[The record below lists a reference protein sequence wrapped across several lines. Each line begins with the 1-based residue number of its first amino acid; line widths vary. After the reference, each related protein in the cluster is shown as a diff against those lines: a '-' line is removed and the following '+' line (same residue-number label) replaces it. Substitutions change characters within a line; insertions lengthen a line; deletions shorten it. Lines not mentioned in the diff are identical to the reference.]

1 MSFLE
6 KMTKLPKKTKLQI
19 GAAAALLVVIGIAAA
34 VFGWRMQQEQT
45 DLECLQMATIQQNIG
60 DLIEFQEVELPEPIP
75 PIAEQYD
82 DFPEVD
88 FEEQWEINEDVCAWI
103 RISGTHVDYPILRRG
118 DAKSLY
124 DSYYPNVTI
133 EGEEGLPGS
142 IYIEPCNSSEFTDFN
157 TVIYGHNMRV
167 KTMFGD
173 LHGYDNEEYF
183 DEHPYVYIVTPNR
196 SLVYRVASAVY
207 FDDRHIMYTYEH
219 FQEQEARKEYLEALN
234 GNKDSR
240 NKYREDVPITAD
252 DRIITMST
260 CVGGESNRRFLVT
273 AVLIDEQEHKQ
284 EEPENE
290 QEEPENEQEEP
301 ENEQE
306 EQEEP

>member
-1 MSFLE
+1 MNLLE
-6 KMTKLPKKTKLQI
+6 KIMNLPKKTRIQIGVI
-19 GAAAALLVVIGIAAA
+19 GAAVVIIGVGAA
-34 VFGWRMQQEQT
+34 VFGLWSRQGQKDM
-45 DLECLQMATIQQNIG
+45 ECLQMATIQQNIG

-75 PIAEQYD
+75 PIAERYEE
-82 DFPEVD
+82 FPEID
-88 FEEQWEINEDVCAWI
+88 FDEQWEINEDVCAWI
-103 RISGTHVDYPILRRG
+103 RIPGTHVDYPILRKG

-124 DSYYPNVTI
+124 DSYYLNVTI
-133 EGEEGLPGS
+133 DGVEGLPGS

-183 DEHPYVYIVTPNR
+183 EEHPYAYIVTPNR

-207 FDDRHIMYTYEH
+207 FDDRHIMYTYDH
-219 FQEQEARKEYLEALN
+219 FQEQEAREKYLEALN

-240 NKYREDVPITAD
+240 NKYQEDVPITAD

-260 CVGGESNRRFLVT
+260 CVGGENNRRFLVT
-273 AVLIDEQEHKQ
+273 AVLIDEQENK
-284 EEPENE
+284 
-290 QEEPENEQEEP
+290 
-301 ENEQE
+301 
-306 EQEEP
+306 

>member
-1 MSFLE
+1 MNLLE
-6 KMTKLPKKTKLQI
+6 KVMKLPKKTKLLI
-19 GAAAALLVVIGIAAA
+19 GAVVIAIVVVGAAAAGVLS
-34 VFGWRMQQEQT
+34 WRNYQAQM
-45 DLECLQMATIQQNIG
+45 DRECLQTAAVQENIG

-75 PIAEQYD
+75 PIAERYE
-82 DFPEVD
+82 DFPDVD
-88 FEEQWEINEDVCAWI
+88 FNSQWEINEDVCAWI
-103 RISGTHVDYPILRRG
+103 RIPGTHVDYPILRRG
-118 DAKSLY
+118 DAENIY
-124 DSYYPNVTI
+124 DSYYLNVTI
-133 EGEEGLPGS
+133 DGQEGLPGS

-183 DEHPYVYIVTPNR
+183 EEHPYAYIVTPNR

-207 FDDRHIMYTYEH
+207 FDDRHIMYTYNH
-219 FQEQEARKEYLEALN
+219 FQEQEAREKYLEALN

-240 NKYREDVPITAD
+240 NKYQEDVTITPD

-273 AVLIDEQEHKQ
+273 AVLIDEQENK
-284 EEPENE
+284 
-290 QEEPENEQEEP
+290 
-301 ENEQE
+301 
-306 EQEEP
+306 